1 MEETSQRTY
10 SEVFEILSLLE
21 VDFYNKIPEKVL
33 QFFKEERDLEYTPI
47 IDINK
52 SLEEQCLSNRTIA
65 ILAILNINY
74 WCENEE
80 EKQEFISNLKENDE
94 YEKKLK
100 YEKYNPDN
108 LFKNKKKEF
117 ENDTQNVEMVVYKDK
132 SIIKRILNKVKTL
145 FIKNRED

>member
-1 MEETSQRTY
+1 MEEIMEEASQRTY

-52 SLEEQCLSNRTIA
+52 SLEEQGLSNRTIA
-65 ILAILNINY
+65 ILSILNMNY
-74 WCENEE
+74 WYESEE
-80 EKQEFISNLKENDE
+80 EKQEFISHLKENDE
-94 YEKKLK
+94 YEKKFN

-108 LFKNKKKEF
+108 LFKN
-117 ENDTQNVEMVVYKDK
+117 NG
-132 SIIKRILNKVKTL
+132 RL
-145 FIKNRED
+145 